1 MTELVKK
8 VNNPIVLDPE
18 TKIVSKLTE
27 SQFKIAQENVFDLDF
42 KNLEGVLDAGQWA
55 RGSLSA
61 STSNDD
67 LSITD
72 AFYPEYQ
79 ETAKKMFSE
88 IKTAKKTR
96 DHSLAA
102 AIITSAD
109 YALLQDTVVIAENA
123 EVIRVGI
130 LSQQF
135 EEIPTRNLSGKWR
148 DYAHDLKWFRNIPE
162 GKSPEPSF
170 GKVSETPFTVLKNGG
185 AVAITDR
192 ARDVINGANI
202 FQRLVGQL
210 QQVRLVDENL
220 MVTEEIESNT
230 SNTEAGV
237 DFGARSGTPPASTQN
252 PLALINE
259 INTDFGGTNRE
270 DIRWDLFVS
279 RGFIYNEYITNDIV
293 RNLYIQPIP
302 SQTPQDLNSSSGVPG
317 FPSYVTWVRDDTI
330 TNTTDAWA
338 LNRNAIKKFR
348 GPTVQYTVTDPE
360 KEYTKYT
367 TKTHLAVETV
377 KPELVYLI
385 TDVAA

>member
-1 MTELVKK
+1 MMTEIFKK
-8 VNNPIVLDPE
+8 INNPIVLDPE
-18 TKIVSKLTE
+18 TKMVSKLNE
-27 SQFKIAQENVFDLDF
+27 SQFKIAQSNVFDLDWHE
-42 KNLEGVLDAGQWA
+42 LEPVLNAGQWA

-61 STSNDD
+61 STNNDE

-72 AFYPEYQ
+72 AFAPEYQ
-79 ETAKKMFSE
+79 EKAKQMFSD
-88 IKTAKKTR
+88 IKEARRTG
-96 DHSLAA
+96 SLKAA
-102 AIITSAD
+102 VITSAD
-109 YALLQDTVVIAENA
+109 YALLQDTVVIAENV
-123 EVIRVGI
+123 EVIRVGV

-135 EEIPTRNLSGKWR
+135 EEIATRTLSGKWR

-192 ARDVINGANI
+192 ARDIINGANI

-210 QQVRLVDENL
+210 QEVRLQDENL

-259 INTDFGGTNRE
+259 INNDFGGTQRP
-270 DIRWDLFVS
+270 DIRWDLVIS
-279 RGFIYNEYITNDIV
+279 RGFIFNEYISNDIV
-293 RNLYIQPIP
+293 RNLYTSPLPQ
-302 SQTPQDLNSSSGVPG
+302 QTPQDLNVSSGVPG

-330 TNTTDAWA
+330 TNTTDMWA
-338 LNRNAIKKFR
+338 LNRSAIKKFR

-360 KEYTKYT
+360 QEFTKYT
-367 TKTHLAVETV
+367 TKTHLSVETV

-385 TDVAA
+385 EDVAA

>member
-1 MTELVKK
+1 MTEIFKK
-8 VNNPIVLDPE
+8 INNPIVLDPE
-18 TKIVSKLTE
+18 TKMVSKLNE
-27 SQFKIAQENVFDLDF
+27 SQFKIAQSNVFDLDWHE
-42 KNLEGVLDAGQWA
+42 LEPVLNAGQWA

-61 STSNDD
+61 STKNDE

-72 AFYPEYQ
+72 AFAPEYQ
-79 ETAKKMFSE
+79 EKAKEMFAGFKE
-88 IKTAKKTR
+88 ARRTG
-96 DHSLAA
+96 SLKAA
-102 AIITSAD
+102 VITSAD
-109 YALLQDTVVIAENA
+109 YALLQDTVVIAENV
-123 EVIRVGI
+123 EVIRVGV

-135 EEIPTRNLSGKWR
+135 EEIATRTLSGKWR

-192 ARDVINGANI
+192 ARDIINGANI

-210 QQVRLVDENL
+210 QEVRLQDENL

-259 INTDFGGTNRE
+259 INNDFGGTQRP
-270 DIRWDLFVS
+270 DIRWDLVIS
-279 RGFIYNEYITNDIV
+279 RGFIFNEYISNDIV
-293 RNLYIQPIP
+293 RNLYTSPLPQ
-302 SQTPQDLNSSSGVPG
+302 QTPQDLNVSSGIPG

-330 TNTTDAWA
+330 TNTTDMWA
-338 LNRNAIKKFR
+338 LNRSAIKKFR

-360 KEYTKYT
+360 QEFTKYT
-367 TKTHLAVETV
+367 TKTHLSVETV

-385 TDVAA
+385 EDVAA